1 MEDSNNSEIYDV
13 LVKISQGMSV
23 DSWEVQ
29 RIDGLVSNVRFN
41 ESAPGKSRVKLTFDS
56 YEDYWK
62 LFDLTNDDI
71 WFANAVFS
79 HYDTFEFESEDW
91 ADDDWKQGYL
101 LREFNGENIEKLK
114 EILMIIGP
122 KYAKLSNDEDFE
134 KAAELLNGLFERQSD
149 EIKWSYMSER
159 NRCKERG
166 AIQMIESETCNA
178 FQNYGIF
185 SLGRCFYSYVTTV
198 SVLLSL
204 YKLVGDT
211 SLDLSEM
218 LEKIG
223 KDNIN
228 FGGDWYNY
236 MYEQDCIDYDEESFN
251 REVSWQ
257 LERIMTSLEEN
268 DNINNLK
275 IFAEKLS
282 RIIDKYEIGKWYN
295 VPKNEKLGFRIDD
308 INGKEN
314 KIIVLVKKQDMNRV
328 SDYGLTEKRSY
339 DIDDFNTFLYQPE
352 LFESRK
358 FGRLK

>member
-13 LVKISQGMSV
+13 LVKISQGEKI
-23 DSWEVQ
+23 DNWEVQ
-29 RIDGLVSNVRFN
+29 RIDGLVSDVRLN

-62 LFDLTNDDI
+62 LFDLTTDDI

-101 LREFNGENIEKLK
+101 IREFNSENLEKLK
-114 EILMIIGP
+114 EILIIIGP
-122 KYAKLSNDEDFE
+122 KYSKLSTDEDFE
-134 KAAELLNGLFERQSD
+134 KSAELLTSLFERQSN
-149 EIKWSYMSER
+149 EIKYSYMAER

-166 AIQMIESETCNA
+166 AIQMIENETCNA

-223 KDNIN
+223 KDNISI
-228 FGGDWYNY
+228 GGDWYNY
-236 MYEQDCIDYDEESFN
+236 MYEQDCVDYDEETFN
-251 REVSWQ
+251 RDVAWE
-257 LERIMTSLEEN
+257 LERIMTKIEEDGN
-268 DNINNLK
+268 SESMKEFYI
-275 IFAEKLS
+275 KLS
-282 RIIDKYEIGKWYN
+282 GILDKYEMDKWYN
-295 VPKNEKLGFRIDD
+295 IPKDENLGFRINDVD
-308 INGKEN
+308 SKEN
-314 KIIVLVKKQDMNRV
+314 KIIIQVKKQNLNRMG
-328 SDYGLTEKRSY
+328 SYGEIEKRSY

>member
-114 EILMIIGP
+114 EILMIVGP
-122 KYAKLSNDEDFE
+122 NYAKLNNDSDYE
-134 KAAELLNGLFERQSD
+134 KAADLLMSLFERQA
-149 EIKWSYMSER
+149 EEVKWAYMAER

-166 AIQMIESETCNA
+166 AIEMIEKETCNA

-198 SVLLSL
+198 SVLLGL
-204 YKLVGDT
+204 YRTVGDT
-211 SLDLSEM
+211 TLDLSEL

-223 KDNIN
+223 KEINI
-228 FGGDWYNY
+228 GGQWYDY
-236 MYEQDCIDYDEESFN
+236 MYEQDCVDFDEESFN
-251 REVSWQ
+251 RDIAWE
-257 LERIMTSLEEN
+257 LERIMTKLEEDN
-268 DNINNLK
+268 DIESVK
-275 IFAEKLS
+275 EFYSKAQQYIGKFGFDEFAEL
-282 RIIDKYEIGKWYN
+282 
-295 VPKNEKLGFRIDD
+295 PKNKNSRFKITNLDPKE
-308 INGKEN
+308 GKIQVVFI
-314 KIIVLVKKQDMNRV
+314 KDVKNDHRNV
-328 SDYGLTEKRSY
+328 EKRSY
-339 DIDDFNTFLYQPE
+339 DIDDFGTFLYQPE